1 MGIDSSWKG
10 VIKSGGLSL
19 SVGGSIVII
28 FILSVFIFQVPLPLT
43 AEAVLDN
50 PLPPVLLF
58 CMAAFGEFLLM
69 PGVLALYFS
78 LKDADKNYVFVGTA
92 VWLFAIPMFLVSR
105 GQIISLVTISGAYAA
120 GDATVKAVYLA
131 VAHLAIEV
139 ANVYSVMA
147 LDLLGVGAII
157 IGLVMLKGVFSK
169 RTAYLV
175 MLSGALMVMGTFGVL
190 LDFLTI
196 GTLFGLILAG
206 VWQILVGLKLY
217 RLGKGG

>member
-206 VWQILVGLKLY
+206 VWQIAVGLKLY

>member
-1 MGIDSSWKG
+1 MGVDSSWKG
-10 VIKSGGLSL
+10 VIKAGGLSL
-19 SVGGSIVII
+19 FVGGTIVII

-43 AEAVLDN
+43 AEAVFDD

-78 LKDADKNYVFVGTA
+78 LKDVDKNYVFVGTA
-92 VWLFAIPMFLVSR
+92 VWLCAIPMFLVSR

-120 GDATVKAVYLA
+120 GDATVKAAYMA

-217 RLGKGG
+217 GLGKGG